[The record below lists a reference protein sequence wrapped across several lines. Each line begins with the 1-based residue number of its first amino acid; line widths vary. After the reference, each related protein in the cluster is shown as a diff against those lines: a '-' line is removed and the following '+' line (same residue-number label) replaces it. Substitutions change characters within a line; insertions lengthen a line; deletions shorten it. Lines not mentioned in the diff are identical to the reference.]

1 MLLHYGLVFPFVLKL
16 CLFSL
21 LSSRNV
27 RAHCQLRLR
36 RVRPDS
42 VGRSTTV
49 PFCRR
54 SPAEIRKLDRW
65 IDIGSTLDRH
75 WIDMNKTKL
84 VSGLAR
90 KRIQWKLISYVSC
103 SLSDENRNVN
113 GMYLVLGFFLR
124 MESWSLERKSAW
136 KNSESAVCL
145 RAPLFWAW
153 NLMHP
158 KAKKQNSHATPKGT
172 APQSKVNLKKQMENQ
187 FC

>member
-1 MLLHYGLVFPFVLKL
+1 MLLHYGLVFLL
-16 CLFSL
+16 CWSYVCLVCWAPAMST
-21 LSSRNV
+21 SEAEKGATRQR
-27 RAHCQLRLR
+27 RAQYNRAILPEVTRW
-36 RVRPDS
+36 D
-42 VGRSTTV
+42 TQ
-49 PFCRR
+49 
-54 SPAEIRKLDRW
+54 LDRW